1 MAVTANTTA
10 KPDDVL
16 IVMDIWDGSPIS
28 GVAFFDGGFASFKR
42 VYDEEAQGW
51 SKTGFR
57 LQRLTGPELAQFNEL
72 NERFLAW
79 QKAYLAGNTAP
90 HPLLTAAQ
98 VNTQVEFD
106 RTFRTI
112 VREHGYQGKRVLY
125 ISGLHIDISP
135 QPGQRFP
142 LTKFV
147 PWAAFVQQPDG
158 HHYTLEQTE
167 LFAQLRAQPIE
178 NPDQINLEESI
189 HQMEL
194 ARQVDVA
201 AP

>member
-90 HPLLTAAQ
+90 HPLLPEATGAEAERYRALHWA
-98 VNTQVEFD
+98 VDGILHAETDATVHCSGTMTFLPEHKRYVVEW
-106 RTFRTI
+106 
-112 VREHGYQGKRVLY
+112 HNG
-125 ISGLHIDISP
+125 
-135 QPGQRFP
+135 
-142 LTKFV
+142 
-147 PWAAFVQQPDG
+147 
-158 HHYTLEQTE
+158 
-167 LFAQLRAQPIE
+167 
-178 NPDQINLEESI
+178 
-189 HQMEL
+189 
-194 ARQVDVA
+194 
-201 AP
+201 